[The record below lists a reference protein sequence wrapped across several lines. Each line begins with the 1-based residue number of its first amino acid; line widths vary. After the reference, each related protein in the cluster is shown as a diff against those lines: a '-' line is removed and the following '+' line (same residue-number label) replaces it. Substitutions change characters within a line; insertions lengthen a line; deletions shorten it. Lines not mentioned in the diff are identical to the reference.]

1 MNNNNKADKKDN
13 KSFDSFDGDFKLE
26 PEDDEGNDN
35 NKSEQKTHQQSKKIK
50 ETTVNKY
57 SQNRKGD
64 LHESIL
70 IDNDPLFL
78 NLDNAINMNNNI
90 VDDSIK
96 LSTPIVENSRMLCPP
111 SLEEYLHTPYE
122 FSSIEEIIHLKKR
135 QKMKHHFHCIK
146 KANP

>member
-1 MNNNNKADKKDN
+1 MNNNNKSDKKDN

-96 LSTPIVENSRMLCPP
+96 LSTPIV
-111 SLEEYLHTPYE
+111 
-122 FSSIEEIIHLKKR
+122 
-135 QKMKHHFHCIK
+135 
-146 KANP
+146 